1 MRYILDRLGFLL
13 ISAWAA
19 VTINFILPRLMPG
32 NPALLM
38 VDRYQGELGPRALA
52 AIKLQ
57 FGITSQPM
65 LTQYWHYLG
74 NLLQG
79 HLGISLT
86 YYPVS
91 VSHIIATS
99 LPWTLGLA
107 GTATVIAAILG
118 TLLGIFAAWKRN
130 LRTDSI
136 LTTGT
141 TFTGAIPHQYLGLLL
156 LLILSYHFHWFPV
169 AHSYSASMTP
179 QWTFPFAETVVYHS
193 LLPAVTIVVPGL
205 GGWLLHMRN
214 NMIQTLGDDYIVFAQ
229 AKGVSPRGVMLRH
242 AARNALLPSV
252 TNFAMAIGF
261 VVGGV
266 LLVEVVF
273 SYPGVGYQLF
283 TAVQNEDYPLMQGLF
298 LIISLS
304 VLVLNF
310 LVDLLYGLIDP
321 RARRT
326 GVA

>member
-1 MRYILDRLGFLL
+1 MRYILNRFGFLL

-19 VTINFILPRLMPG
+19 VSINFVLPRLMPG

-38 VDRYQGELGPRALA
+38 VSRYAGELTPRALH

-57 FGITSQPM
+57 FGVTSAP
-65 LTQYWHYLG
+65 LLVQYWHYLI
-74 NLLQG
+74 NLIHG
-79 HLGISLT
+79 RLGVSLT
-86 YYPVS
+86 YYPVP
-91 VSHIIATS
+91 VSRVIASS

-107 GTATVIAAILG
+107 GTATAIAAIAG
-118 TLLGIFAAWKRN
+118 TWLGIFAAWRRN
-130 LRTDSI
+130 RWPDSI

-141 TFTGAIPHQYLGLLL
+141 TFTGAIPHQWFGLLL
-156 LLILSYHFHWFPV
+156 LLGLGYGLHWFPV
-169 AHSYSASMTP
+169 AHAYSTQMTP
-179 QWTFPFAETVVYHS
+179 QWTLAFAENVVYHA
-193 LLPAVTIVVPGL
+193 LLPAITIVVPGL

-214 NMIQTLGDDYIVFAQ
+214 NMMQTIGDDYIVFAR
-229 AKGVSPRGVMLRH
+229 AKGVSPRGLMLQH

-304 VLVLNF
+304 VLMVNF
-310 LVDLLYGLIDP
+310 LVDLLYAWLDP
-321 RARRT
+321 RSRRV
-326 GVA
+326 GVD